1 MLGIRVLDTIFY
13 GETLYLQSEVLAFQ
27 ELKKVILADAGNV
40 VMADSMQEGLALLW
54 GGSPPPK
61 PATKGEIRN
70 DETQTEGGLPQNA
83 LKQGR

>member
-1 MLGIRVLDTIFY
+1 MLVIPVLDTIFY
-13 GETLYLQSEVLAFQ
+13 IEPLYLQSKVVALP
-27 ELKKVILADAGNV
+27 ELKKVVLADAGNV

-70 DETQTEGGLPQNA
+70 DGTQTEGGLPQNA